1 MAEGIWKLRLSMAG
15 TLALIIGV
23 STLGFTLI
31 LSLMGGLNLTSLVL
45 FVALFNLGQW
55 LLAPYLVNSLYGAK
69 RLSEEENPDLYYAVE
84 ELSQRSGMRTPK
96 LMLSSLPI
104 PNAFA
109 YGSPLTGNHVAVT
122 KGLLE
127 ELSPEQVRAVVG
139 HELGHIRHR
148 DMQVMMIV
156 SFLPSLF
163 YILARSLFFSGYY
176 GGRDRRDSGGLALIG
191 GASMLIY
198 FFLMLFNLNLS
209 RLREYYADRH
219 SVSVV
224 GDGRRHLSEALARIS
239 QGTWRTQRQ
248 NNRSLGLSSFK
259 TLFIADPD
267 RAAQDVADL
276 YEVRFGTPDE
286 RLVDEIISRRLTA
299 FDRFAELFSTHPNM
313 VKRLRAIKA
322 GY

>member
-1 MAEGIWKLRLSMAG
+1 MADGIWRLRLSMAG

-55 LLAPYLVNSLYGAK
+55 LLAPYLVNSLYGAR

-84 ELSQRSGMRTPK
+84 ALSQRSGMRTPK

-224 GDGRRHLSEALARIS
+224 DDGRRHLSEALARIS